1 MTTQLILVSI
11 CIALALGF
19 MVRKVVITLGKRHSG
34 CSHCSKAPYAAFGN
48 IDRLKELKPR

>member
-48 IDRLKELKPR
+48 IDRLTELKPR